1 MSLNTPFR
9 PKRLR
14 KYQERALQISH
25 GISGGGRDGTY
36 DTHLTSRSGMAR
48 SRASSDLKPSVRG
61 KGSRT
66 ECQQKSSSRRIAV
79 LRMKPE
85 KKAEMYCINT
95 ILGTLHISS
104 FLSRTG
110 IHSHHNG
117 LLLHSIHHTIHLPAL
132 ERIWWSA
139 LLRLGFRL
147 EVIS

>member
-14 KYQERALQISH
+14 KYQERALQISY
-25 GISGGGRDGTY
+25 GTSGGGREGTY

-48 SRASSDLKPSVRG
+48 SRANNDLKPSVRG

-66 ECQQKSSSRRIAV
+66 ECQMKFRSMRIAV

-95 ILGTLHISS
+95 ILGTLQISS
-104 FLSRTG
+104 VVSRTS
-110 IHSHHNG
+110 IHSHHYR
-117 LLLHSIHHTIHLPAL
+117 LLLHTIHHTVHLPAL
-132 ERIWWSA
+132 ERIWWCT
-139 LLRLGFRL
+139 LLRFRFRL